1 MDLLRVWWLDYM
13 VTLCLTFWEIVK
25 SPFPRWLYHSAIPW
39 AVYEG
44 SIFSQMLFVSLDL
57 SNLVNVKWYL
67 FVVLICSSVM
77 INDIEYLSCA
87 CWPFFFGE
95 VNVRILCPFKNYS
108 SIYCCQWS
116 RNKDSCCW
124 WINSI
129 WYQVMANFSCVLVI
143 DF

>member
-13 VTLCLTFWEIVK
+13 VTSCLTFWEIVQSFSK
-25 SPFPRWLYHSAIPW
+25 VVIPFCNPM
-39 AVYEG
+39 G
-44 SIFSQMLFVSLDL
+44 SIWGFHFFT

-108 SIYCCQWS
+108 SFYCCQWS
-116 RNKDSCCW
+116 HNKDSCCW